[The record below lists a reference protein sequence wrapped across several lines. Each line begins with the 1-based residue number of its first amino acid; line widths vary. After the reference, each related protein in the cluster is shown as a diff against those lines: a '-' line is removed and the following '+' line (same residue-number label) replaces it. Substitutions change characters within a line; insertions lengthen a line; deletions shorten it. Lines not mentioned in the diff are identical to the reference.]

1 MKVVVVGG
9 VAGGMS
15 FAARA
20 RRLAEDAQI
29 VVLERDAYVS
39 YANCGLPYHLADEIT
54 DRGAL
59 LLHTPASLAASL
71 ALDVR
76 TGHEVISIDPAGQVV
91 QVREIATGR
100 TYTEPYDALVLSTGA
115 APIIP
120 PIPGVDLPQVRALRT
135 VPDVDALRALVD
147 AGATRAVVAGAGF
160 IGLEVAEALRHRGL
174 AVTVVDLADQ
184 VLPPLDPEMARTVQQ
199 ELVRAGVAV
208 RVATS
213 ITGVRR
219 HDAPGGAAVLV
230 DL

>member
-59 LLHTPASLAASL
+59 LLHTPESLAASL

-76 TGHEVISIDPAGQVV
+76 TGHEVTSIDPAAQVV
-91 QVREIATGR
+91 QVRELATGR
-100 TYTEPYDALVLSTGA
+100 TYTETYDALG
-115 APIIP
+115 
-120 PIPGVDLPQVRALRT
+120 
-135 VPDVDALRALVD
+135 ALVD

-160 IGLEVAEALRHRGL
+160 IGLEVAEALHHRGV

-184 VLPPLDPEMARTVQQ
+184 VLPPL
-199 ELVRAGVAV
+199 
-208 RVATS
+208 
-213 ITGVRR
+213 
-219 HDAPGGAAVLV
+219 
-230 DL
+230 